1 MKRNNHGLACVVLD
15 WIELNWFGLVWFDVL
30 GCIWLRSFDLVWFGW
45 FELPSAGVGVLLE
58 DKLDRV
64 KIVKKLGKVS
74 NLEAAS
80 KVVVRSDTFFFRV
93 FENSKHLLKY
103 RPKNQRLVL
112 LILGGQLMEHPQ
124 IVTLILTITKP
135 VRSRS
140 FTTVSSRITVP

>member
-1 MKRNNHGLACVVLD
+1 MCGIVAYIGHRGVIEILVKGLKRLEYRGYD
-15 WIELNWFGLVWFDVL
+15 
-30 GCIWLRSFDLVWFGW
+30 
-45 FELPSAGVGVLLE
+45 SAGVGVLLE